1 MGQFKLKIEELAQKH
16 LKQHYR
22 SGDKGS
28 IKKIEK
34 ILLELSETPYTGIGN
49 PEALKYELTGFWSRR
64 INQKD
69 RLIYKVEENIVTV
82 FVISAMGHYAD
93 K

>member
-1 MGQFKLKIEELAQKH
+1 MGQFKLKIEELAQRH
-16 LKQHYR
+16 LKQHYK
-22 SGDKGS
+22 SGNKAN
-28 IKKIEK
+28 INKIEK

-49 PEALKYELTGFWSRR
+49 PEKLRYELAGFWSRR

-69 RLIYKVEENIVTV
+69 RLIYKVEENTVTV
-82 FVISAMGHYAD
+82 FVISAMGHYND

>member
-1 MGQFKLKIEELAQKH
+1 MGQFKLKIEELAEKH
-16 LKQHYR
+16 LKLHLK

-34 ILLELSETPYTGIGN
+34 ILIELTETPYSGIGN
-49 PEALKYELTGFWSRR
+49 PEPLRYELSGFWSRK

-69 RLIYKVEENIVTV
+69 RMIYKVDEDIVTV
-82 FVISAMGHYAD
+82 FVVSAMGHYSN

>member
-1 MGQFKLKIEELAQKH
+1 MGQFKLKIEELAEKH
-16 LKQHYR
+16 IRQHFK
-22 SGDKGS
+22 SGDKAS

-34 ILLELSETPYTGIGN
+34 ILFELSETPYAGIGN
-49 PEALKYELTGFWSRR
+49 PEPLKYELTGFWSRR

-69 RLIYKVEENIVTV
+69 RMIYKVEADIVTV
-82 FVISAMGHYAD
+82 FVISAMGHYSQ

>member
-1 MGQFKLKIEELAQKH
+1 MGKFRLEVEELAQKH
-16 LKQHYR
+16 LDKRYR
-22 SGDKGS
+22 SGDRAT

-34 ILLELSETPYTGIGN
+34 ILIELAETPYAGIGK
-49 PEALKYELTGFWSRR
+49 PELLKYELTGFWARR

-69 RLIYKVEENIVTV
+69 RMVYSVDENIVTV
-82 FVISAMGHYAD
+82 FVISALGHYGD

>member
-1 MGQFKLKIEELAQKH
+1 MGQFKLKIEELAEKH
-16 LKQHYR
+16 IKQHFK
-22 SGDKGS
+22 SGDKAS

-34 ILLELSETPYTGIGN
+34 MLFELTETPYTGIGN
-49 PEALKYELTGFWSRR
+49 PEPLKYELSGFWSRKV
-64 INQKD
+64 NQKD

-82 FVISAMGHYAD
+82 FVISAMGHYNH

>member
-1 MGQFKLKIEELAQKH
+1 MGKFRIEIEELAKTH
-16 LKQHYR
+16 LKQHYK
-22 SGDKGS
+22 SGDKVS

-34 ILLELSETPYTGIGN
+34 ILIELSETPFVGIGN
-49 PEALKYELTGFWSRR
+49 PEALKYSLNGLWSRR

-69 RLIYKVEENIVTV
+69 RLIYQVEENVVTV
-82 FVISAMGHYAD
+82 FVISAMGHYN

>member
-1 MGQFKLKIEELAQKH
+1 MGQFKLKIEELAEKH
-16 LKQHYR
+16 IRQHFK
-22 SGDKGS
+22 SGDKAS

-34 ILLELSETPYTGIGN
+34 ILKELTNTPYSGIGN
-49 PEALKYELTGFWSRR
+49 PEPVKYELSGFWSRR

-69 RLIYKVEENIVTV
+69 RMIYKVDDEIVTV
-82 FVISAMGHYAD
+82 FVISAMDHYNQ

>member
-1 MGQFKLKIEELAQKH
+1 MGQFKLKIEELAEIHLRKH
-16 LKQHYR
+16 FK
-22 SGDKGS
+22 SGNQAS

-34 ILLELSETPYTGIGN
+34 ILLELTETPYTGIGN
-49 PEALKYELTGFWSRR
+49 PEALKNELNGFWSRR
-64 INQKD
+64 VNQKD

-82 FVISAMGHYAD
+82 FIISAMGHYKD

>member
-1 MGQFKLKIEELAQKH
+1 MGQFKLKIEELAETHLRKH
-16 LKQHYR
+16 FK
-22 SGDKGS
+22 SGNQAS

-34 ILLELSETPYTGIGN
+34 ILIELTETPYSGVGN
-49 PEALKYELTGFWSRR
+49 PEALRNELSGFWSRK

-69 RLIYKVEENIVTV
+69 RLIYKVDENIVTV
-82 FVISAMGHYAD
+82 FIISAMGHYSD